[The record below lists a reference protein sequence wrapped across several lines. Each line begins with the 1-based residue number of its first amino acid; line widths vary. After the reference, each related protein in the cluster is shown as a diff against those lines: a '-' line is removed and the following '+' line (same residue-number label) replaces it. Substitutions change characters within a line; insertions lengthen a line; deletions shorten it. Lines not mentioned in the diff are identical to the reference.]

1 MDSLLKV
8 VTRFAPSPSGGL
20 HIGGARTALY
30 NFLYAKRQGGKF
42 LVRLEDTNKDASFAG
57 SGSVE
62 VNIASIL
69 DDLRWLGITS
79 DGAASL
85 QSESIA
91 RHVAIAHRLV
101 EKGQAYYCYA
111 SVARVDKASV
121 VMASKARST
130 KASAN
135 GKAGAGACGVFRSP
149 WRDFAGDSSSGK
161 RSALVDAP
169 PEGVCPVV
177 RLKVPLAGSITISDA
192 VKGEVTLPHEQIDDF
207 VLLRSDGTP
216 TYMLSVVADDY
227 ASGITHIIRGDDHF
241 TNSFRQRAL
250 YRACCAA
257 GIFSSTRA
265 EPNCA
270 HIPLVLDEDGGK
282 LSKRKGS
289 RSIGSFRDAGVLPEA
304 LVNFIL
310 RLGWGKGDLE
320 IFSLADAQNL
330 FDLDGLSRATARIS
344 YARLDNLNGFYLRE
358 LDLADLQSRLTPF
371 LPSDAS
377 ELARARFLKGVEGLR
392 KRATSLQDIVSLGD
406 FYFAAPS
413 LPLRDSKA
421 LAALQPSSAGE
432 SGDIYVNLQRLRAS
446 FASIP
451 SSDWHGDKITSAIRA
466 VASAEGLGFGA
477 VARPVRALC
486 AGRMDSPDLGEILGI
501 LGRDETISRI
511 ANLPRS

>member
-1 MDSLLKV
+1 
-8 VTRFAPSPSGGL
+8 
-20 HIGGARTALY
+20 
-30 NFLYAKRQGGKF
+30 
-42 LVRLEDTNKDASFAG
+42 
-57 SGSVE
+57 
-62 VNIASIL
+62 
-69 DDLRWLGITS
+69 
-79 DGAASL
+79 
-85 QSESIA
+85 
-91 RHVAIAHRLV
+91 
-101 EKGQAYYCYA
+101 
-111 SVARVDKASV
+111 
-121 VMASKARST
+121 
-130 KASAN
+130 
-135 GKAGAGACGVFRSP
+135 
-149 WRDFAGDSSSGK
+149 
-161 RSALVDAP
+161 
-169 PEGVCPVV
+169 
-177 RLKVPLAGSITISDA
+177 
-192 VKGEVTLPHEQIDDF
+192 
-207 VLLRSDGTP
+207 
-216 TYMLSVVADDY
+216 MLSVVADDY

-257 GIFSSTRA
+257 GIFSSARA

-270 HIPLVLDEDGGK
+270 HIPLVLGEDGGK

-446 FASIP
+446 FALIP